1 MPQEDI
7 YALKTSMSKG
17 MEDARRI
24 EARKLRKSLVK
35 S

>member
-1 MPQEDI
+1 
-7 YALKTSMSKG
+7 LKTSMSKG
-17 MEDARRI
+17 MEDARKI